1 VRLLVYS
8 HNFRREGA
16 PIILFRLLRDAAA
29 FAANIARIRHDPA
42 FSRRLSESGR
52 RVLRQNFA
60 FEDHVN
66 RMENE
71 LTALAAQ

>member
-1 VRLLVYS
+1 VVS
-8 HNFRREGA
+8 PVN
-16 PIILFRLLRDAAA
+16 DAAA

-42 FSRRLSESGR
+42 FSRRLGEAGR

-66 RMENE
+66 RMEAE
-71 LTALAAQ
+71 LSTLAAQ